1 MIIIIIIIIV
11 YCTCMHADVS
21 GWTAHLMGKAN
32 LTIRLLSQASSLYL
46 PLSQT
51 SATILQKSL
60 CWTIRPVNAGCTS
73 YMRVVMLTKF
83 YERTHLPT
91 TPSHQSYLQ
100 APQTSPH
107 SHLLLFQ
114 TPSLSPGTL
123 TLFLL
128 SAHHEVPKR
137 VALHH
142 IRCAASTI
150 AVRVRVEVQIRIR
163 VENQTE

>member
-1 MIIIIIIIIV
+1 MR
-11 YCTCMHADVS
+11 
-21 GWTAHLMGKAN
+21 GKAS

-73 YMRVVMLTKF
+73 YMRVVMF
-83 YERTHLPT
+83 YEHTHLPT

-100 APQTSPH
+100 ALQTSSH

-114 TPSLSPGTL
+114 TPSLSPEPL

-128 SAHHEVPKR
+128 SAHLEVPKR

-163 VENQTE
+163 VENQAE